1 MWDLLTEAAD
11 IVLDSTIDLRL
22 AAKSVWLDWKRF
34 WRDPGPTMATLF
46 DSLFWGQPMLV
57 QIFTALLACLVVSG
71 AMFYSYLKWTFRRC
85 TSNRRLEGKTVLVTG
100 ANSGTN
106 IIKHSQNEQY
116 LPHLSKG
123 ISGFQQKCTQFPCTF
138 FPALSHGLIHFV
150 PGVSSKNIKVE
161 VSDWLHS

>member
-100 ANSGTN
+100 ANSGKN
-106 IIKHSQNEQY
+106 ILKHSQNEQSSTRHKW
-116 LPHLSKG
+116 LPTKKHG
-123 ISGFQQKCTQFPCTF
+123 IFRPIFFCAFTWFDPFHSGC
-138 FPALSHGLIHFV
+138 
-150 PGVSSKNIKVE
+150 
-161 VSDWLHS
+161 

>member
-85 TSNRRLEGKTVLVTG
+85 TSNRRLEGRTVLVTG

-116 LPHLSKG
+116 LPHLPKALVASNKNAH
-123 ISGFQQKCTQFPCTF
+123 SFHAHF
-138 FPALSHGLIHFV
+138 FLRFHMV
-150 PGVSSKNIKVE
+150 
-161 VSDWLHS
+161 